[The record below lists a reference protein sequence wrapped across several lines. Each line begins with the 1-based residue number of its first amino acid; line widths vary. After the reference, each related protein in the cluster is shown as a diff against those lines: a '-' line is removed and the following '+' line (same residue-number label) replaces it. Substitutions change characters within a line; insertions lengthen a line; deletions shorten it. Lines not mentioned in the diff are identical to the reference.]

1 MAVLSRL
8 AIVVEPVVVRPDID
22 SKNAPA
28 KPNSGIDKKMG
39 RLAYS
44 ATISQLMEVKT
55 NASLTP
61 IIRGVPRAPSTK
73 AIPLKRLIAAEIR
86 KWGQTEPAET
96 ASAIA
101 GIAMD
106 MDRITS
112 RRPTTK
118 KIERI
123 LATVY
128 LQSANS
134 LM

>member
-1 MAVLSRL
+1 M
-8 AIVVEPVVVRPDID
+8 VEPVVVSPDID
-22 SKNAPA
+22 SKNALA
-28 KPNSGIDKKMG
+28 KPNSGIDRKMG

-44 ATISQLMEVKT
+44 VTISQLMEVKI

-61 IIRGVPRAPSTK
+61 IIRGAPRAPNTK
-73 AIPLKRLIAAEIR
+73 AIPLNRLMTAEIR
-86 KWGQTEPAET
+86 KCGQTWPAEA

>member
-1 MAVLSRL
+1 M
-8 AIVVEPVVVRPDID
+8 VEPVVVSPDID
-22 SKNAPA
+22 SKNALA

-39 RLAYS
+39 RLAYNV
-44 ATISQLMEVKT
+44 TISQLMEVKI

-61 IIRGVPRAPSTK
+61 ITSGVPRAPSTK
-73 AIPLKRLIAAEIR
+73 AMPLNRLMAAEIR
-86 KWGQTEPAET
+86 KLGQALPAEA
-96 ASAIA
+96 ASAMA
-101 GIAMD
+101 GIAME

-128 LQSANS
+128 LKSTNS